1 MRTFFI
7 VLFFTVGVVAG
18 SAAYGWYC
26 TPDAKKTMSNS
37 TDEIMS
43 SMESHLKQRKADAD
57 KSDADRKLE
66 SINQEADAFLKS
78 KN

>member
-7 VLFFTVGVVAG
+7 VLAFTVGVVAG
-18 SAAYGWYC
+18 SAVYGWYC
-26 TPDAKKTMSNS
+26 TPEAKTMRNS

-43 SMESHLKQRKADAD
+43 SMESHLKQRKVDAE

-66 SINQEADAFLKS
+66 SINQEADAILKN